1 MSDNDRT
8 INVIALPPGYE
19 AETIRRDGSRGA
31 TIPIPV
37 VLLQEHYDPAT
48 GRTRTEVLPGAYD
61 WLTGAYVPAERIPD
75 AATGRPLHVCTPT
88 FRPPAAPARATKR
101 DGEPTR
107 STRS

>member
-1 MSDNDRT
+1 MNDHYRT

-19 AETIRRDGSRGA
+19 SETIRVDGSRGA

-37 VLLQEHYDPAT
+37 VLLQEHHDPAT

-61 WLTGAYVPAERIPD
+61 WLTGQYVPAERIPD

-88 FRPPAAPARATKR
+88 FRPPAAPTRAPKR
-101 DGEPTR
+101 DSKPAPPTR
-107 STRS
+107 G